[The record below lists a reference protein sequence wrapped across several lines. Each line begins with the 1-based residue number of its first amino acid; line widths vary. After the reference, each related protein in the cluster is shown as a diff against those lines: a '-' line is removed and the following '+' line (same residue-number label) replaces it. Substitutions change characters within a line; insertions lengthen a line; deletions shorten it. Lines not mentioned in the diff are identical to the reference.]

1 MKKLILLITL
11 ACLSAC
17 STGSD
22 PAPLSQS
29 RSDGLNPVPGSITYR
44 GQPRTKLN
52 KSPIGSGFSHEFY
65 NSAGD
70 RVVERYVIRADRS
83 LAIVSRR
90 IINLP
95 DDADRPD

>member
-17 STGSD
+17 STSSD
-22 PAPLSQS
+22 PEPLSHN

-44 GQPRTKLN
+44 GQPRTRLS
-52 KSPIGSGFSHEFY
+52 KSPVGSGFSHEFY
-65 NSAGD
+65 SSAGD
-70 RVVERYVIRADRS
+70 RVIERYVIRADRS
-83 LAIVSRR
+83 LAIVSRH

-95 DDADRPD
+95 DEAD

>member
-1 MKKLILLITL
+1 MKEIVLLITL

-17 STGSD
+17 NTASD
-22 PAPLSQS
+22 PKSLSQN
-29 RSDGLNPVPGSITYR
+29 RGVGLNPVPGSITYS

-52 KSPIGSGFSHEFY
+52 KSPVGSGFSHEFY
-65 NSAGD
+65 NSAGN

-83 LAIVSRR
+83 LAIVSRH

-95 DDADRPD
+95 DEAD